1 MKVKHK
7 MSLITCTILILDS

>member
-7 MSLITCTILILDS
+7 MSLITCTFLLLDS